1 MQFIADLAVAAI
13 LVYLSAT
20 NYVADRVLALLPPH
34 TESVE
39 LASDTSP
46 ATTSES
52 PSSIVSIPSLFGD
65 GSLPDILRQ
74 SIEFQSAAALDSQK
88 SSSYTTDP
96 LAALVNIYCT
106 FTTPEYIRTT
116 TGTGF
121 FVHSDGVVMTN
132 AHVAQFLLLGST
144 DLLGDARCVIRHGD
158 PATDAYEA
166 ELLYIPP
173 AWVQEN
179 AAVIDSAVPTGTGE
193 RDYALLYVTDS
204 LTESPLPTQ
213 FPALAVNSAPVPI
226 TVRGTNVIAA
236 GYPATD
242 LIKQGGSS
250 PLIPKSAITT
260 ISELYTFGSNY
271 ADVIAISGSS
281 VGAEGS
287 SGGPVVDTDGKVL
300 GMIVTRG
307 DDSEDGAGSLRAI
320 TLSHIARTIEE
331 ETGFSFERNI
341 SGDLPKRSEVFMETL
356 APFLLAILKTE
367 LAN

>member
-1 MQFIADLAVAAI
+1 MQFITDLALAVI
-13 LVYLSAT
+13 LAYLSFT
-20 NYVADRVLALLPPH
+20 TYLGDQILALFPEH
-34 TESVE
+34 VE
-39 LASDTSP
+39 PAELGDTSKMAAVP
-46 ATTSES
+46 EETG
-52 PSSIVSIPSLFGD
+52 IVSIPSLFGNR
-65 GSLPDILRQ
+65 SIPDILRR
-74 SIEFQSAAALDSQK
+74 SIEFQSAAALDAQK
-88 SSSYTTDP
+88 TSTYTDDP

-106 FTTPEYIRTT
+106 FTTPELIRTT

-121 FVHSDGVVMTN
+121 FVHSDGVIMTN

-144 DLLGDARCVIRHGD
+144 DLLGDARCVIRHGE

-204 LTESPLPTQ
+204 LTESPLPNR
-213 FPALAVNSAPVPI
+213 FPALAVDSELLALSI
-226 TVRGTNVIAA
+226 RGTNVIAT

-242 LIKQGGSS
+242 LIKNGGST
-250 PLIPKSAITT
+250 PLIPKSAVTT

-287 SGGPVVDTDGKVL
+287 SGGPVVDSTGKAI

-307 DDSEDGAGSLRAI
+307 DDAADGKGSLRAI

-341 SGDLPKRSEVFMETL
+341 SGNLPKRSEVFMETL
-356 APFLLAILKTE
+356 APFLLTILETE
-367 LAN
+367 LKN